1 MTCNAPIDISPTD
14 TKYKCS
20 TRCSFTFNYPVASCT
35 ATILTDHISL
45 TYNSS
50 KKINYNLLEYGVV
63 EIKIYSK
70 PIHSFGGQP
79 SDGEIIIIHKSTTNK
94 MLMVCVPIIKSQLST
109 TSSNNLSELMETLQ
123 SNKRG
128 VTITDFATLNDLVG
142 KTKFYT
148 YNASNFLGLD
158 CSQNVNYVV
167 YRPNDYSV
175 PMTQNTFA
183 ILSSLIKGHT
193 YQTVTAFDTKI
204 VKPLLYINEQG
215 PNISNDDQIYIDCQ
229 PINKS
234 EETIEVN
241 MSKSTP
247 IFTGF
252 FTNFSFNFDILKS
265 NQFLQFILCFIFFI
279 LIMYISYYSIEVV
292 NKIFAPIFHRHD

>member
-1 MTCNAPIDISPTD
+1 MNI
-14 TKYKCS
+14 
-20 TRCSFTFNYPVASCT
+20 PVT
-35 ATILTDHISL
+35 VV
-45 TYNSS
+45 
-50 KKINYNLLEYGVV
+50 LEVQ
-63 EIKIYSK
+63 IYSK

-79 SDGEIIIIHKSTTNK
+79 SDGEIIIIHKSKTNK

-109 TSSNNLSELMETLQ
+109 TSSNNLSELMDTLQ
-123 SNKRG
+123 INKRG
-128 VTITDFATLNDLVG
+128 VAITDFASLNDFVG

-183 ILSSLIKGHT
+183 ILSSLIKDHV
-193 YQTVTAFDTKI
+193 YKRVTAFDTKI

-229 PINKS
+229 PVNKS
-234 EETIEVN
+234 EETVDIDN
-241 MSKSTP
+241 SKSTP
-247 IFTGF
+247 ISTDFFANF
-252 FTNFSFNFDILKS
+252 FTDFSFNFNALKS

-279 LIMYISYYSIEVV
+279 IIMYISYYSIEVV

>member
-14 TKYKCS
+14 TKYKCT

-50 KKINYNLLEYGVV
+50 KKINYNSLEYTVS
-63 EIKIYSK
+63 EIRIYSK

-79 SDGEIIIIHKSTTNK
+79 SDGEIIIIHKSNTNK

-109 TSSNNLSELMETLQ
+109 TSSNNLSYLMETLQ
-123 SNKRG
+123 ANKGG
-128 VTITDFATLNDLVG
+128 VTITDFATLNDFVG

-148 YNASNFLGLD
+148 YNASNFLALD
-158 CSQNVNYVV
+158 CSQTVNYVV
-167 YRPNDYSV
+167 YRPNDYTV
-175 PMTQNTFA
+175 PMMQDAFA
-183 ILSSLIKGHT
+183 ILTSLIKSHA

-204 VKPLLYINEQG
+204 VKPALYINEQG

-234 EETIEVN
+234 EETIDVN
-241 MSKSTP
+241 NSKSSP
-247 IFTGF
+247 VVKSFSI
-252 FTNFSFNFDILKS
+252 NFNALKS
-265 NQFLQFILCFIFFI
+265 NQFLQFILCFIIFI
-279 LIMYISYYSIEVV
+279 IIMYISYYSIEVV
-292 NKIFAPIFHRHD
+292 NKIFAPIFHRHG